1 MYEYKAIV
9 TKIYDADTITV
20 DIDLGFGIWVKKQS
34 IRLARIQAP
43 EIRGE
48 ERPRGLISRDILRE
62 WLPLGS
68 EVIIKTNKDAAGKY
82 GRWLGE
88 IYSYEEF
95 IDIEDLGSIVSYNQR
110 LLNEGYADLY

>member
-1 MYEYKAIV
+1 MYEYRAIV

-20 DIDLGFGIWVKKQS
+20 DLDLGFGIWLFKQS

-48 ERPRGLISRDILRE
+48 ERPQGLIARDALRS
-62 WLPLGS
+62 WCPLGS
-68 EVIIKTNKDAAGKY
+68 EVIIKTSKDKKGRY

-88 IYSYEEF
+88 VYPYGEF
-95 IDIEDLGSIVSYNQR
+95 MSDDLSSNLSYNQR
-110 LLNEGYADLY
+110 LLNENYATLY